1 MRYQIKTTELFD
13 KWHDSIKDKKILT
26 RIDIRINRVSKGNFG
41 DYKAISENLYE
52 LRLFFGSGYRIYY
65 TLREGEMVLLL
76 NAGDK
81 KSQQKDI
88 KKAKQLMELL

>member
-1 MRYQIKTTELFD
+1 MKHQIKTTELFD
-13 KWHDSIKDKKILT
+13 KWHDVIKDKQVLT

-41 DYKAISENLYE
+41 DYKQLSENLYE

-65 TLREGEMVLLL
+65 TIQENVIVLLL

-88 KKAKQLMELL
+88 KKAKQLMEQL